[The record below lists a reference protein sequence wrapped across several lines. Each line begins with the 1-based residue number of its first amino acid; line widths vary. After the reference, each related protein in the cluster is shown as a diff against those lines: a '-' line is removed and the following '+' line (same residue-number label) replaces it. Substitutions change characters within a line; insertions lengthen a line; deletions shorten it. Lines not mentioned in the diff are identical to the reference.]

1 MKNQTTTIETRYLR
15 TLLEVNAQEA
25 GMIVQRF
32 ARLTLG
38 EDAEP
43 TGDRFLDYIGAEMA
57 ECAARIADYYEE
69 RAQDFAELG
78 RRSGESRRAKR
89 TPLNDVRE
97 KTNDVERRSQ
107 NANGVPEMRTALN
120 GVHENANDVEL
131 NIPNHTEPNHTKS
144 NRTESEKGSDSGS
157 VEISG
162 GSVSDS
168 GSAAAGNGN
177 GVNGVN
183 GGLRFP
189 EVEEADR
196 RAANG
201 EKPLKSD
208 FLHVAPMAV
217 VPATLRLIDEA
228 GNKAMHTR
236 LGKAWRRLGDQRFRE
251 IVHSFAAELE
261 AGEIPDNLGAALNAR
276 LTKAEG
282 GAA

>member
-25 GMIVQRF
+25 GLIVQRF
-32 ARLTLG
+32 ARLALG

-57 ECAARIADYYEE
+57 ECAARIAEYREE
-69 RAQDFAELG
+69 YVDTKAEAG
-78 RRSGESRRAKR
+78 RIGGIRSGEARRAKQ
-89 TPLNDVRE
+89 TKQTKQCFE
-97 KTNDVERRSQ
+97 
-107 NANGVPEMRTALN
+107 ANEANEALL
-120 GVHENANDVEL
+120 EANEALLEAETKQTKQTKL

-144 NRTESEKGSDSGS
+144 NRTESYRNGVSGDSDS

-162 GSVSDS
+162 GSVSVS
-168 GSAAAGNGN
+168 GSAAAGNG
-177 GVNGVN
+177 NGVN

-196 RAANG
+196 RAARG
-201 EKPLKSD
+201 EKPLKND
-208 FLHVAPMAV
+208 ILHVAPMAV

-261 AGEIPDNLGAALNAR
+261 AGEVPDNLGAALNAR